1 MKAQTIG
8 RTLGVSVRIAGRLI
22 GKALSAQ
29 GATSPAQAA
38 NAALGQSRQAVT
50 ASRKVGRG
58 IGGFLRPF
66 GRAGAI
72 VGLQISGVFY
82 LMFCL
87 GFCEYIWRIRNSM
100 IQGPEHTKVLVAT
113 GVAAA
118 FLYLSLSAFWRAGK
132 K

>member
-8 RTLGVSVRIAGRLI
+8 RTLGVGVRIAGRMI
-22 GKALSAQ
+22 GQSLSGQGSTSSAQ
-29 GATSPAQAA
+29 ATGAVL
-38 NAALGQSRQAVT
+38 NQSRQAVD
-50 ASRKVGRG
+50 ASRKVKRG

-72 VGLQISGVFY
+72 VGLQVSGVFY

-87 GFCEYIWRIRNSM
+87 GFCEYLWRIRSSM
-100 IQGPEHTKVLVAT
+100 IQGPEHAKFLVAT
-113 GVAAA
+113 GVAAL
-118 FLYLSLSAFWRAGK
+118 FLYLSLSSFWRAGK